1 MDALRSGVYDVLV
14 GVNLLR
20 EGLDLPEVSL
30 VAILDADKEGFLRS
44 YRSLTQTIGR
54 AARNL
59 NGLAIFYADN
69 MTGSMQKTI
78 EETERRREKQMRYNM
93 EHNIT
98 PTQIQKA
105 RTMTNLLEIQKE
117 IGDKRAY
124 VEVEAPSMKVADPI
138 IESMSPKQLKKAIDT
153 TRQRMQEAA
162 KKLDFTLAAQLRDEM
177 LRMMNMLE
185 EE

>member
-1 MDALRSGVYDVLV
+1 
-14 GVNLLR
+14 
-20 EGLDLPEVSL
+20 
-30 VAILDADKEGFLRS
+30 
-44 YRSLTQTIGR
+44 
-54 AARNL
+54 
-59 NGLAIFYADN
+59 
-69 MTGSMQKTI
+69 
-78 EETERRREKQMRYNM
+78 NM
-93 EHNIT
+93 EHGIT

-138 IESMSPKQLKKAIDT
+138 IDAMTPQQLKKAIDT
-153 TRQRMQEAA
+153 TRKRMQEAA

-185 EE
+185 GLERQTE